1 MPIPVATT
9 ALRRPSP
16 TRSKARLPE
25 RRTLMPLGQADTTL
39 SSPHRCTRKAQRSRR
54 PRNDRRGVKGRRW
67 EGLATTEHRPR
78 QSQARLYPIVQG
90 AFSSGSNS
98 ASAPGYPP
106 GTPPGGLLKAGD
118 EAVIEN
124 GSLRNPP
131 PAVAPLRFPP
141 LPGRSQSRRTQLP
154 GKRLAHPQ
162 SLASLRKVG

>member
-9 ALRRPSP
+9 ARRRPSP

-78 QSQARLYPIVQG
+78 QSQTLVPIVQG
-90 AFSSGSNS
+90 AFSSGSHS
-98 ASAPGYPP
+98 AFAPGYPH
-106 GTPPGGLLKAGD
+106 GTPLGGLLKAGD

-124 GSLRNPP
+124 GSSRNPP
-131 PAVAPLRFPP
+131 L
-141 LPGRSQSRRTQLP
+141 
-154 GKRLAHPQ
+154 
-162 SLASLRKVG
+162 